1 MDIIII
7 QNLLP
12 HKSHYRIYH
21 KVMLAEAVITAMIEV
36 VKVKTVLKSFLIIS
50 MTKIIMDMKGIKVIT
65 EFFKIKNKETT
76 ILILK
81 NKLKNQLL

>member
-12 HKSHYRIYH
+12 HKSHYHIYH

-36 VKVKTVLKSFLIIS
+36 VKTVLKSFLIIS
-50 MTKIIMDMKGIKVIT
+50 MIHIIMDMKGIKVIT
-65 EFFKIKNKETT
+65 ESFKIKSKETT

-81 NKLKNQLL
+81 SKFRNQLL